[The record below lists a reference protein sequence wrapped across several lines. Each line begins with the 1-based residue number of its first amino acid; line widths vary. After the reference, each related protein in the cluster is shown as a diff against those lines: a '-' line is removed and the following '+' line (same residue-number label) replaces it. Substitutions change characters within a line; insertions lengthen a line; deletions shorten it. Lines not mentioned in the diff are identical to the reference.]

1 MLTLKRRKIWGSLI
15 FQVEIEQKVVEMEW
29 TEKLSARARN
39 LRQLKTRWKAN
50 IFAAYIKNLGRTFLI
65 RAHNLEFRP
74 EKWKKPTWGR
84 KAFNNLLFGFFWAGF
99 QLDRWKNVASCL
111 LESMAGHN
119 KPVMYPKCWL
129 TWLKFKLPLLQTSEI
144 AITTNLWLVWI
155 FLLRIC
161 FDNGSTVLWEIEQIS

>member
-1 MLTLKRRKIWGSLI
+1 MLTLKRRKIWQSSILH
-15 FQVEIEQKVVEMEW
+15 VEIEQKVVEIEW
-29 TEKLSARARN
+29 IEKIFARARN
-39 LRQLKTRWKAN
+39 LPKLKTRWKAN

-111 LESMAGHN
+111 LESMAGLN
-119 KPVMYPKCWL
+119 KPVMSPKCWL
-129 TWLKFKLPLLQTSEI
+129 TRSKYKFLYLQKSEI
-144 AITTNLWLVWI
+144 AI
-155 FLLRIC
+155 
-161 FDNGSTVLWEIEQIS
+161 